1 MPLINPRSEALTR
14 NLNNPTSS
22 NNFISNIAPK
32 NFVSN
37 STIMKLNH
45 SNSLTQQKPPASL
58 RTRPN
63 SAEASFKQAPINSKI
78 NSWVKGLK
86 KESFDLNKNN
96 FDNEIDNVP
105 VVDSDPRMV
114 RKKMLYFFDQKVFK

>member
-14 NLNNPTSS
+14 NINNPMSS
-22 NNFISNIAPK
+22 NSFINNIAPK

-45 SNSLTQQKPPASL
+45 SNSFTQQKPPASL

-63 SAEASFKQAPINSKI
+63 SAEASFKQPPINSKI

-86 KESFDLNKNN
+86 KDSLDMNKNN

-114 RKKMLYFFDQKVFK
+114 SNKNG